1 LAHGVGSRADLPIPL
16 WLAVCAAALAV
27 IASFA
32 ALGVLWKKSRLRGSA
47 AGRPLPA
54 WLQRFLDSRLLRRT
68 LQMAVFAAAVL
79 VLVVALFGPPDIAD
93 NLAPWALYVTF
104 WVGLVPA
111 SLLLGPVWRVVNPL
125 RTAHAMLAWAT
136 RVDRCRGLRELP
148 PTVGYWPAAAA
159 LLAFTWLELAY
170 PDRADPRVV
179 GVFLAWYAAGQVVAA
194 MVFGDRWFASGDGF
208 EVYATLLGS
217 LAPLGRRDDGRLVLR
232 NPLHGADAVAA
243 RPGLVAVVC
252 TLVGSTAFD
261 GLSRSRVWQ
270 NQVHGRGVGA
280 PTVGLVA
287 CVAAVAVLYIAATRL
302 AALISGQDAATLPA
316 RFAHSILPIA
326 AGYAIAHYFTL
337 FLFDGQQTFTLL
349 SDPFAKGWD
358 LFGTAG
364 HRIDYTLVGTRT
376 IALVQVAAI
385 VIGHMVGVVLA
396 HDRAIRLTPD
406 AAIRAQYP
414 LLGVMVFFTVAA
426 VALLL
431 GP

>member
-1 LAHGVGSRADLPIPL
+1 
-16 WLAVCAAALAV
+16 V
-27 IASFA
+27 IASFV
-32 ALGVLWKKSRLRGSA
+32 ALGALWRKSRLRGSA
-47 AGRPLPA
+47 AGRPLPQP
-54 WLQRFLDSRLLRRT
+54 LQRFLDSRLLRGAVRT
-68 LQMAVFAAAVL
+68 VAFAAAVL
-79 VLVVALFGPPDIAD
+79 VLVVALFGPPETSD
-93 NLAPWALYVTF
+93 NIAPWALYVTF

-111 SLLLGPVWRVVNPL
+111 SLLLGPVWRVANPL
-125 RTAHAMLAWAT
+125 RTAHVMLARAT
-136 RVDRCRGLRELP
+136 RVDRSRGLRELP
-148 PTVGYWPAAAA
+148 WAVGYWPAAAA
-159 LLAFTWLELAY
+159 LLAFTGLELAY

-179 GVFLAWYAAGQVVAA
+179 GVLLVWYATVHLIAA
-194 MVFGDRWFASGDGF
+194 LVFGERWFASADGF
-208 EVYATLLGS
+208 EVYSSLLGT

-232 NPLHGADAVAA
+232 NPLHGADAVTA
-243 RPGLVAVVC
+243 RPGLVAFVC

-270 NQVHGRGVGA
+270 NQVDGQKLAA
-280 PTVGLVA
+280 PAIGLAA
-287 CVAAVAVLYIAATRL
+287 CVAAVTLLYLGGTRL
-302 AALISGQDAATLPA
+302 AAHISGQDAATLPG

-326 AGYAIAHYFTL
+326 AGYAIAHYFSL
-337 FLFDGQQTFTLL
+337 FIFDGQQTFTLL
-349 SDPFAKGWD
+349 SDPFAAGWN
-358 LFGTAG
+358 LLGTAG

-396 HDRAIRLTPD
+396 HDRAIRLTPN